1 MHGKTFLDDMML
13 NPLSLGAGGRQNER
27 RAWMDKIQARQ
38 QALVD
43 QLKQQGCITTPLIE
57 QAFLSVPRHLFLH
70 GEPLIKVFKAD

>member
-1 MHGKTFLDDMML
+1 M
-13 NPLSLGAGGRQNER
+13 NE
-27 RAWMDKIQARQ
+27 IQERQ

-70 GEPLIKVFKAD
+70 GEPLDRVYRAD